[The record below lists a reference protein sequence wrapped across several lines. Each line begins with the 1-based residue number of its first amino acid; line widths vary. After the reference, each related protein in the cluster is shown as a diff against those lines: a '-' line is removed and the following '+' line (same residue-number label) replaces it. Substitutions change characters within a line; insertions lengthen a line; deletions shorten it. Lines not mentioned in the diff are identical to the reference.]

1 MTDIGNRCV
10 HCGRDTCFGSGLFV
24 NRIPA
29 DATCEALDSDGK
41 IIFKEGE
48 YRDGYACPECM
59 MFECCRCDE
68 MIAMDEDVTPYDCG
82 EGGEFEADGAYR
94 VHFECLT
101 PKEKK
106 AFEEVNH
113 A

>member
-1 MTDIGNRCV
+1 
-10 HCGRDTCFGSGLFV
+10 
-24 NRIPA
+24 
-29 DATCEALDSDGK
+29 
-41 IIFKEGE
+41 
-48 YRDGYACPECM
+48 
-59 MFECCRCDE
+59 
-68 MIAMDEDVTPYDCG
+68 MDEDVTPYDCG